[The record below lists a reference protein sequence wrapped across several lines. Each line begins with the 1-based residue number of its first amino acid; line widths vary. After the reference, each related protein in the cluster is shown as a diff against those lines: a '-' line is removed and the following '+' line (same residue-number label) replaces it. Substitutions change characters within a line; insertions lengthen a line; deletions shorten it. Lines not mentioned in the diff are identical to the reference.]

1 MELDELL
8 IRPIKQ
14 QKLINL
20 ALRYCIAYKLNNK
33 VYMARLKQQIKE
45 SK

>member
-1 MELDELL
+1 MNPSELL

-20 ALRYCIAYKLNNK
+20 ALRYYIAYIIGDKIQIAK
-33 VYMARLKQQIKE
+33 IKE
-45 SK
+45 EIRGTK